1 VSGSLIACRQCDRVQ
16 REVDLPLDG
25 IARCTRCGSTLYR
38 ARLGGIEYTLAL
50 TAGAIVLF
58 IIANTFPIVGLQM
71 QGQVIETTLFETV
84 RVLSGERARPIAA
97 LVFVTAIA
105 MPALELLALAY
116 LLLPL
121 WLTNRTAPY
130 FARVLR
136 TLQQVQ
142 PWNML
147 DIFML
152 GVLVSVV
159 KLADTAHIVIGNALW
174 ALAALMVLMAEISA
188 TLDTRALWARV
199 APRQ

>member
-1 VSGSLIACRQCDRVQ
+1 MK
-16 REVDLPLDG
+16 
-25 IARCTRCGSTLYR
+25 R
-38 ARLGGIEYTLAL
+38 AF
-50 TAGAIVLF
+50 LF
-58 IIANTFPIVGLQM
+58 
-71 QGQVIETTLFETV
+71 
-84 RVLSGERARPIAA
+84 SIAA

-105 MPALELLALAY
+105 MPALELLALTY

-121 WLTNRTAPY
+121 WLTQRTAPY

-159 KLADTAHIVIGNALW
+159 KLADTAHIIIGNALW

-188 TLDTRALWARV
+188 TLDTRGLWARV
-199 APRQ
+199 ALRQ